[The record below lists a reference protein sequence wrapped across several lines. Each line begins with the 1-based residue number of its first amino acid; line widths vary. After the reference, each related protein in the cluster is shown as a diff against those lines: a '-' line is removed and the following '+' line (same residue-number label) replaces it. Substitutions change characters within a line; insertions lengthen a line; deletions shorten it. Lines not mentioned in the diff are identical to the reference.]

1 MGLLS
6 LNYKTILSVAL
17 PMMGASFVQSIVL
30 LTASAFLSRYSTDA
44 FAAVGNAGLIFI
56 TMHIFVVGIS
66 DGTQI
71 LISNKIGKRN
81 TSDIGRLLLTSI
93 LVLTIIVSLL
103 VAFAQLFLPDLI
115 LGYAKHAEIA
125 LAQIDFITIRVYGLF
140 FAMILLPLQAYYFA
154 FGKSWVPF
162 VGAILTAISN
172 IILDYCLIFGNWGFP
187 EMGIEGSAWAAVV
200 SDGVDA
206 VFLVSYF
213 FLSKEHIRQ
222 KIFENFKLVKSTLVE
237 IFRMSIPIVFQGSVS
252 LLTWAIFFIWI
263 EQMGKFELTVSQNIR
278 TVYFLAFV
286 PVWGFAAATKTY
298 VSQYSGAKRVRDIIV
313 VRRRIQLL
321 LLLFMFIIFHGG
333 IFYPETVISWI
344 NPEYAYVPKSAETL
358 RYISLSM
365 FIFAYFSV
373 FFHTINGLGKT
384 HITFIVES
392 IAVFLYIAS
401 AYVFIKLMRL
411 DVKYIWTVEYIY
423 YISMGILS
431 ITYLKLVNWKK
442 EVLRVD

>member
-6 LNYKTILSVAL
+6 LNYRTILSVAL

-71 LISNKIGKRN
+71 LISNKIGKRD
-81 TSDIGRLLLTSI
+81 TDSLGRLLFSSI
-93 LVLTIIVSLL
+93 LILSVLVTFL
-103 VAFAQLFLPDLI
+103 VGFAQFVLPQIIFDYSRHI
-115 LGYAKHAEIA
+115 EIA
-125 LAQIDFITIRVYGLF
+125 QAQVNFLSIRTYGLF
-140 FAMILLPLQAYYFA
+140 FSMVMLPIQAYYFA
-154 FGKSWVPF
+154 IGKSWVPF
-162 VGAILTAISN
+162 IGALLTAIGN
-172 IILDYCLIFGNWGFP
+172 IVLDYCLIFGNFGFP
-187 EMGIEGSAWAAVV
+187 EMGIEGSAWAAVI
-200 SDGVDA
+200 SDGLSA
-206 VFLVSYF
+206 LFMVFF
-213 FLSKEHIRQ
+213 MFLSKEHIKQ
-222 KIFENFKLVKSTLVE
+222 QLFKNFKLVKSTFKE
-237 IFRMSIPIVFQGSVS
+237 IFKISIPIVLQGTVS
-252 LLTWAIFFIWI
+252 LSTWAIFFIWL

-298 VSQYSGAKRVRDIIV
+298 VSQYSGAKKVREIIV

-321 LLLFMFIIFHGG
+321 LLTFMFIIFHGG

-344 NPEYAYVPKSAETL
+344 NPQEEFISKSAETL

-373 FFHTINGLGKT
+373 FFQTINGIGKT
-384 HITFIVES
+384 HITFIIE
-392 IAVFLYIAS
+392 ATTVFLYILS
-401 AYVFIKLMRL
+401 AYLLIKVWKV
-411 DVKYIWTVEYIY
+411 DVKYIWSVEYIY

-431 ITYLKLVNWKK
+431 IAYLKYVNWKK
-442 EVLRVD
+442 EVLNS